1 MGTWVPQGPEPG
13 GRAALFR
20 ERGCQRGDCSPRA
33 SLLPGLGGHR
43 GPTLNLSLELVPVGV
58 GNSCSVGKTKTVE
71 SPQGCCRRLKD
82 PGTPESHW
90 GFRLLWQSWFH
101 SPHTPLISLVTLVG
115 AELAL

>member
-58 GNSCSVGKTKTVE
+58 GELMFSWKNEDSGA
-71 SPQGCCRRLKD
+71 SPGVLQKAQGPRD
-82 PGTPESHW
+82 S
-90 GFRLLWQSWFH
+90 
-101 SPHTPLISLVTLVG
+101 
-115 AELAL
+115 